1 MHYAYV
7 CTIYACI
14 HSSIHSFIHYSLFL
28 FLFPSVPAHHS
39 TSTISIPYRFLSPPN
54 QPHFLPSMRHIKS
67 HIRTQIKITFTRSSP
82 HLIPIIFRIPIQRLV
97 SIFQI
102 GIHLPFDAC
111 PRTAVREVY
120 FSAAVGAAEHDLF
133 LPVAEGD
140 ELGWRWV
147 GGLAGEFCLGG
158 VGGGVFVD

>member
-1 MHYAYV
+1 M
-7 CTIYACI
+7 
-14 HSSIHSFIHYSLFL
+14 
-28 FLFPSVPAHHS
+28 
-39 TSTISIPYRFLSPPN
+39 
-54 QPHFLPSMRHIKS
+54 
-67 HIRTQIKITFTRSSP
+67 
-82 HLIPIIFRIPIQRLV
+82 

-120 FSAAVGAAEHDLF
+120 FSAAVGTSEDDLF

-147 GGLAGEFCLGG
+147 GGLAGGFCLGG

>member
-1 MHYAYV
+1 
-7 CTIYACI
+7 
-14 HSSIHSFIHYSLFL
+14 
-28 FLFPSVPAHHS
+28 
-39 TSTISIPYRFLSPPN
+39 
-54 QPHFLPSMRHIKS
+54 MRHIKS

-82 HLIPIIFRIPIQRLV
+82 NLIPVIFRIPIQRLV

-120 FSAAVGAAEHDLF
+120 FSAAVGASEDDLF

-147 GGLAGEFCLGG
+147 GGELARGVFLGG
-158 VGGGVFVD
+158 VGVGLLLIEWGGEKRMTYFHLHHTSGLVCGSRRFSRLRRRQVCRGNLSMGGGGGGG

>member
-1 MHYAYV
+1 M
-7 CTIYACI
+7 
-14 HSSIHSFIHYSLFL
+14 HSSIHPFVHSFLALSLPLSLHPCSSFNTNH
-28 FLFPSVPAHHS
+28 FHSVQVPQPSRINP
-39 TSTISIPYRFLSPPN
+39 TSFLS
-54 QPHFLPSMRHIKS
+54 SMRHIKS

-82 HLIPIIFRIPIQRLV
+82 NLIPIIFRIPIQRLV

-120 FSAAVGAAEHDLF
+120 FSAAVGASEDDLF

-147 GGLAGEFCLGG
+147 GGELARGVFLGG

>member
-1 MHYAYV
+1 
-7 CTIYACI
+7 
-14 HSSIHSFIHYSLFL
+14 
-28 FLFPSVPAHHS
+28 
-39 TSTISIPYRFLSPPN
+39 
-54 QPHFLPSMRHIKS
+54 MRHIKS

-82 HLIPIIFRIPIQRLV
+82 NLIPIIFRIPIQRLV

-120 FSAAVGAAEHDLF
+120 FSAAVGTSEDDLF

-147 GGLAGEFCLGG
+147 GGELARGGFVWVELGVGFLLGEGAGEKRVTYFHLHRTSGLVCGSRRFSRLRRRQVCRGNLSM
-158 VGGGVFVD
+158 GGGGGG